1 MSAKHALPNA
11 APRLLRRR
19 EVERMTSLSRSSIYA
34 RMSLGKFPRPIH
46 LGEQTVAWLEA
57 EILGWIDAQ
66 IAASRGEGRAA

>member
-1 MSAKHALPNA
+1 MSATRVPLNPV
-11 APRLLRRR
+11 PRLLRRR

-57 EILGWIDAQ
+57 EVLAWIDEQ
-66 IAASRGEGRAA
+66 IVASRGEGRAA